1 MSTFCQQYKDNTG
14 FTLISVKSAQDKG
27 EQLSSGM
34 EDRMTRLL
42 KWKVERERQRKL
54 EQIKKKPPF
63 VVGVVHHKIWSPITI
78 HEKVCNKFTTIS
90 SAPPQKRITSAT
102 EKRLTNKALTH
113 KIIKDPFKNP
123 SGINQEKRY
132 QKDEEQSFTFIDN
145 KFKAPAELL
154 HVPLF
159 GKVAIQITPA
169 KTNKLMFSS
178 SRISM
183 AEKQSSNVIFNI
195 KPVEIKKHDS
205 PSNEKESSNDD
216 AGKTFN
222 FSYNNTNSNDKGIKS
237 EDENVVYNSEEHTI
251 EEHNNEEHSNKE
263 HNSRKH
269 SSEEHNGEVHN
280 CTMEVSSSLKNS
292 ISTSLKSDS
301 LREPVLFSHNINC
314 SYEESNIKKEQQLKD
329 DSSLSHL
336 PSDDIPTKDTTI
348 KNLNTSDEE
357 EKCTAKNFQFLLHKE
372 ITRFNEIC
380 KTWAKIKATPEITE
394 DGQYEINQTIG
405 QTNLLLS
412 KKFERFRGLV
422 ADYETGKEEM
432 LVEYK
437 DLQGFWDMMYIE
449 VKNCHSRFK
458 KLKELHSQDWKEKE
472 LFVSKPIAKKR
483 FIARKNVV
491 STKSS
496 SIRAFLAEKKRKM
509 VHEMRNNDNT
519 KEVEVTT
526 NPILSN
532 KYEKNKSSNIKYET
546 KESMSSISNEKD
558 YAPIKRDKKLHLS
571 QKIKNFLII
580 IKVSQMCKTSQ
591 MHLDDTISYD
601 NSFQALEKST
611 LKPTKSA
618 ITVESHMQSTNKVNF
633 NDHVTLNEIS
643 VDEKPQSEM
652 NFTGA
657 LSRIDSVDFD
667 NPDEIII
674 KAERKLVFDDNSS
687 EESEQDIGY
696 FEPEDFTIKNISKL
710 PTIQIQSST
719 PLLRS
724 KLDKNLSTPSPSR
737 RQNIFDKSNKML
749 CKISPL
755 EEIAYDANLDALTTK
770 LQKHVFISDKQ
781 DTSEYGESIKVLR
794 NRIVATPVTHTV
806 KKKSLKE
813 MSTSIQESEYKE
825 NETPS
830 DRRKRTNSLKGS
842 TSDKERMDSHNW
854 IENMSLRESSA
865 RRKSTRNVKFLG
877 MDSCQ

>member
-1 MSTFCQQYKDNTG
+1 MSTVCQQYKDNTG
-14 FTLISVKSAQDKG
+14 FTLISVKGAQDKG
-27 EQLSSGM
+27 EQLSSVV
-34 EDRMTRLL
+34 EDRMTKLL

-78 HEKVCNKFTTIS
+78 HEKVCNKFATMS
-90 SAPPQKRITSAT
+90 LAPPQKRITSAT
-102 EKRLTNKALTH
+102 EKRLTNKAPTH

-123 SGINQEKRY
+123 SNINQEEKY
-132 QKDEEQSFTFIDN
+132 QKDKEQSFTFIDH

-154 HVPLF
+154 PVPLF
-159 GKVAIQITPA
+159 GKVAIQTTPV
-169 KTNKLMFSS
+169 KTNKLMFS

-183 AEKQSSNVIFNI
+183 AEKQSSNVTFNTE
-195 KPVEIKKHDS
+195 PVEIKKHDS
-205 PSNEKESSNDD
+205 PSNEKESNTDD

-222 FSYNNTNSNDKGIKS
+222 FSYDNTNSNDKRIKS
-237 EDENVVYNSEEHTI
+237 EDENVVHNSEEYTI
-251 EEHNNEEHSNKE
+251 EEHNEEHSNNE
-263 HNSRKH
+263 HNRKH
-269 SSEEHNGEVHN
+269 SSEVQHNEEVHN
-280 CTMEVSSSLKNS
+280 CTMEVLSSLKNS

-301 LREPVLFSHNINC
+301 PREPVLFSPNINS
-314 SYEESNIKKEQQLKD
+314 SYEESNIKKEQQLKYG
-329 DSSLSHL
+329 SSLSHF
-336 PSDDIPTKDTTI
+336 PSDDISTKDITI

-357 EKCTAKNFQFLLHKE
+357 EKHTVKNFQFLLHKE

-380 KTWAKIKATPEITE
+380 KTWAKIKAKPEITE

-422 ADYETGKEEM
+422 ADYEIRKEEM
-432 LVEYK
+432 SVEYK

-449 VKNCHSRFK
+449 IKNCDLRFK

-483 FIARKNVV
+483 SIARKNVI

-509 VHEMRNNDNT
+509 AHEMRNNDNT

-532 KYEKNKSSNIKYET
+532 KYEKNKSSNTEYET
-546 KESMSSISNEKD
+546 KESMSSISNERD

-571 QKIKNFLII
+571 EKIKNFLII

-601 NSFQALEKST
+601 NTFQVLEKNIW
-611 LKPTKSA
+611 KPTKSA

-633 NDHVTLNEIS
+633 NDHITLNEIS
-643 VDEKPQSEM
+643 IDEKPQSKM
-652 NFTGA
+652 DFTGT
-657 LSRIDSVDFD
+657 LSRINSVDFE

-687 EESEQDIGY
+687 EESEQDIGH
-696 FEPEDFTIKNISKL
+696 FEPKDFTIKNINKL

-724 KLDKNLSTPSPSR
+724 KLYKNPSTPSPSR

-755 EEIAYDANLDALTTK
+755 EEITYDANLDALTTK

-781 DTSEYGESIKVLR
+781 DVSEYDENIKVLR
-794 NRIVATPVTHTV
+794 NRIVTPVTYTV

-830 DRRKRTNSLKGS
+830 ERRKRTNSLKGS

-854 IENMSLRESSA
+854 IENTSLRESSA